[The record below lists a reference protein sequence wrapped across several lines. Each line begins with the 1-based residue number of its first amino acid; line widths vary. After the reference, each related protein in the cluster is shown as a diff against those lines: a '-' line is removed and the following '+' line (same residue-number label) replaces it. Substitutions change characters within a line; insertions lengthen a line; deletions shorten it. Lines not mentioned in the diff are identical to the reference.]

1 MSVLNTSVSGG
12 GGSIETVNANISSG
26 KGVTSFIYSDGQD
39 AFVAYDG
46 NFSVL
51 KYSLVY
57 IINDLGS
64 FNVSGGA
71 EPINNNVYFVTDDF
85 SVNGA

>member
-1 MSVLNTSVSGG
+1 MIFNPTVSGG
-12 GGSIETVNANISSG
+12 GGSIETVNANISSR

-39 AFVAYDG
+39 AFQAYDG

-57 IINDLGS
+57 ITNDLGG
-64 FNVSGGA
+64 FDVSGGA